1 MNETLSFV
9 LDAVRAARAPAGVR
23 TRIVAVDGAGGA
35 GKSSL
40 AAWLAGRL
48 DAPVIHTDDFAS
60 WDDPVDWWP
69 ELIERA
75 LEPLAAGE
83 PACYQPTSW
92 RGEEKA
98 PVVIGPGGT
107 VLLEGVTALRRAFR
121 PYCAFAIWVETP
133 RERRLQRG
141 LDRDGQ
147 QARGL
152 WEQWMEAEDRYIE
165 LERPGSCADIVLPGD
180 ENLWV

>member
-1 MNETLSFV
+1 MNETLSFL
-9 LDAVRAARAPAGVR
+9 LDAVRAARAPAGVK
-23 TRIVAVDGAGGA
+23 TRIVAIDGGGGA

-40 AAWLAGRL
+40 AAWLAAEL
-48 DAPVIHTDDFAS
+48 DAPVLRTDDFAS
-60 WDDPVDWWP
+60 WDNPVDWWP

-83 PACYQPTSW
+83 PARYQPTSW
-92 RGEEKA
+92 GGDEKA
-98 PVVIGPGGT
+98 PVVIRPGGT

-121 PYCAFAIWVETP
+121 PYCAFGIWVETA

-141 LDRDGQ
+141 IDRDGE

-152 WEQWMEAEDRYIE
+152 WEQWLEAEDRYIE
-165 LERPGSCADIVLPGD
+165 LERPDSHADIVLPGD
-180 ENLWV
+180 DDLWV